1 MLNLNNFFYTGQRR
15 SIYHAN
21 FNRYEKGELHPD
33 RILMEHDIF
42 YVLEGSW
49 EVCQDGV
56 GYIVEQGD
64 VIILHS
70 GHHHYGTNYCLPG
83 TRTMFVHYESLPED
97 RFETNVNETALYENM
112 LSFPVKIKC
121 GDSITVRSIFQDI
134 ILTFWS
140 DLPNK
145 NIKLAAL
152 LDILFF
158 ELSMIS
164 KKITDVY
171 DILVND
177 ALCHIRLSYEKIFT
191 LTELSEILHVCS
203 RSLTE
208 RFKRLTGK
216 TIHQYQIDLK
226 LEMAYMLIKDYPDRP
241 FKELAANFG
250 FYDEFHF
257 SKLFKKKY
265 GIPPYELKKSLKR

>member
-1 MLNLNNFFYTGQRR
+1 MNLNNLFYTGQRR
-15 SIYHAN
+15 CINHAN

-33 RILMEHDIF
+33 RILVEHDIF
-42 YVLEGSW
+42 YLLEGSW
-49 EVCQDGV
+49 EVGQDDV
-56 GYIVEQGD
+56 NYIVEQGD
-64 VIILHS
+64 VVILHS

-83 TRTMFVHYESLPED
+83 TRTMFVHYYPLLKDS
-97 RFETNVNETALYENM
+97 FETNVNETALSEKM
-112 LSFPVKIKC
+112 LSLPVVIKC
-121 GDSITVRSIFQDI
+121 RDSITVRSIFQDI

-158 ELSMIS
+158 ELAIIS
-164 KKITDVY
+164 KKTTGVY
-171 DILVND
+171 DKLVND
-177 ALCHIRLSYEKIFT
+177 ALCHIRLSHEKIFT
-191 LTELSEILHVCS
+191 LAELSEILHVCS

-208 RFKRLTGK
+208 RFKKITGK

-265 GIPPYELKKSLKR
+265 GIPPYELKKSLKL